1 MRSMR
6 CRFITVD
13 VFTSRPLEGNP
24 LAVFPDAR
32 GLSDALMQ
40 RIAREMN
47 LSETVF
53 VLPPDEPQNTRCL
66 RIFTPKAELPFA
78 GHPTVG
84 AAYALAA
91 LGEIPLTGEETRIVF
106 EEGVGPVP
114 VLIRSE
120 AGRPRRPIFTQLS
133 VARLPEAGPT
143 PPGAGELAEM
153 LSLPPEDVLSDGE
166 DHPQGF
172 SCGNP
177 FLFIPLR
184 SRDALRRARLRIDI
198 WEDVL
203 LGGWA
208 REVFLMCREPELPGS
223 HLRARMFMAELGTGE
238 DPATGSA
245 VSALGGYLGIRA
257 PERDGTLKWVVE
269 QGFEMGRPSLLHLEV
284 DKKDGEITGVRVG
297 GSSVLVSEG
306 TMAVPEG

>member
-1 MRSMR
+1 MR
-6 CRFITVD
+6 CRFITAD

-40 RIAREMN
+40 RIAQELN

-53 VLPPDEPQNTRCL
+53 VLPPDEPRHTRCL
-66 RIFTPKAELPFA
+66 RIFTPKSELPFA

-84 AAYALAA
+84 TAYVLAA
-91 LGEIPLTGEETRIVF
+91 LGEIPLTGDETRIVF
-106 EEGVGPVP
+106 EEEVGPVP

-120 AGRPRRPIFTQLS
+120 AGRPVFTQLS
-133 VARLPEAGPT
+133 VAKLPEAGPT
-143 PPGAGELAEM
+143 PPSAAELAEM
-153 LSLPPEDVLSDGE
+153 LSLALDDILAGAEDF
-166 DHPQGF
+166 PQGF

-184 SRDALRRARLRIDI
+184 NRDALRRARLRIDI
-198 WEDVL
+198 WEEVL
-203 LGGWA
+203 LAGWA

-223 HLRARMFMAELGTGE
+223 HLRARMFAADLGIGE
-238 DPATGSA
+238 DPATGGA

-297 GSSVLVSEG
+297 GSSVMVSEG
-306 TMAVPEG
+306 TMEVPEG